1 MEDWKRV
8 THLQRRGVVCLVQG
22 RQGGGRG
29 VVPVLSRGGGG
40 GGRPQGR
47 QGGGRGAVLLSYA
60 GEAAAE
66 LCAYVEVLEEEC
78 GLQGVRVECSLGWGL
93 GLRPVRGLTGPKK
106 ARWAVSKPK
115 YMYGYSYRHV

>member
-1 MEDWKRV
+1 
-8 THLQRRGVVCLVQG
+8 
-22 RQGGGRG
+22 
-29 VVPVLSRGGGG
+29 VPVLSRGGGG

-47 QGGGRGAVLLSYA
+47 QGGGRGVVLLSCA